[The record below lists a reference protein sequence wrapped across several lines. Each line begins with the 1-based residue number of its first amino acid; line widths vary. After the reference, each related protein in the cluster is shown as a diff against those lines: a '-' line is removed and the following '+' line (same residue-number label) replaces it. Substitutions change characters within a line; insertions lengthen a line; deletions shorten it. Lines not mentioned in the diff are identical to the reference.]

1 MHPYYQSQYLFFT
14 VQKRTYM
21 SSFFTYTLQLVE
33 LLFLCF
39 HDQNLWMVR
48 MEQPHPIHFNRYPLL
63 RYLED

>member
-1 MHPYYQSQYLFFT
+1 
-14 VQKRTYM
+14 M

-39 HDQNLWMVR
+39 HDQNLWMVP